1 MMFSLCFYEIF
12 VQFPVKY
19 WFLNPIN
26 LWALTL
32 LKSSILYVNP
42 FYAIIRRCEREQQE
56 RKEFILNQ
64 KAVLREYMRKEG
76 ALLAQKREVK
86 RLSDL
91 IMLELKV
98 RL

>member
-1 MMFSLCFYEIF
+1 MKTID
-12 VQFPVKY
+12 
-19 WFLNPIN
+19 
-26 LWALTL
+26 LWTLAL
-32 LKSSILYVNP
+32 LKTSISYVNP
-42 FYAIIRRCEREQQE
+42 FYIILRRCEREQQE